1 MKKHIP
7 NILTCFNLISG
18 CISIVMAL
26 KGNLEA
32 ASLLIFVSA
41 FFDFLDGFAA
51 RMLKVQSDIGV
62 DMDSLADVVS
72 FGTAPAMIL
81 FVWMEQSLHNLTP
94 ALESN
99 FLISILPYFA
109 FLVPA
114 FSALRLAN
122 FNHDER
128 QHTEFI
134 GLPTP
139 ANALFLGFLHFSAD
153 ELSFVANFWV
163 LLALTIVFSLLLIAN
178 IPMFSLKFKHFRF
191 KGNEIKYSF
200 LLISLILLLIFQ
212 LGAFPI
218 IILTY
223 ILISLSMFA
232 IKKII

>member
-7 NILTCFNLISG
+7 NILTCLNLISG

-26 KGNLEA
+26 RGNLEV
-32 ASLLIFVSA
+32 ASLLIFSAA

-51 RMLKVQSDIGV
+51 RMLKVHSVIGV

-81 FVWMEQSLHNLTP
+81 FVWMEQCLHSLAP
-94 ALESN
+94 GVQSF
-99 FLISILPYFA
+99 FLVPYLPYFA
-109 FLVPA
+109 FIVPA

-153 ELSFVANFWV
+153 ELPFVADFWV
-163 LLALTIVFSLLLIAN
+163 LLVLTFIFALLLIVN
-178 IPMFSLKFKHFRF
+178 IPMFSLKLKSFKI

-200 LLISLILLLIFQ
+200 LLISLILLIIFK

-223 ILISLSMFA
+223 ILMSLGVFV

>member
-1 MKKHIP
+1 MKKQIP

-26 KGNLEA
+26 RGNLEM
-32 ASLLIFVSA
+32 ASLLIFSA
-41 FFDFLDGFAA
+41 ALFDFLDGFAA
-51 RMLKVQSDIGV
+51 RMLKVQSPMGV

-81 FVWMEQSLHNLTP
+81 FVWMEQALRNLSP
-94 ALESN
+94 DIESM
-99 FLISILPYFA
+99 FLVSILPYFA
-109 FLVPA
+109 FIVPA

-139 ANALFLGFLHFSAD
+139 ANALFLGFLHFSSD

-163 LLALTIVFSLLLIAN
+163 LLGLTIIFSLLLIVN
-178 IPMFSLKFKHFRF
+178 IPMFSLKFKNFNI
-191 KGNEIKYSF
+191 KGNEIKYIF
-200 LLISLILLLIFQ
+200 LLISLILLIIFK

-223 ILISLSMFA
+223 ILLSLGIFV

>member
-1 MKKHIP
+1 
-7 NILTCFNLISG
+7 
-18 CISIVMAL
+18 MAL
-26 KGNLEA
+26 RGNLEM
-32 ASLLIFVSA
+32 ASLLIFSAA

-51 RMLKVQSDIGV
+51 RMLKVQSPMGV
-62 DMDSLADVVS
+62 DMDSLADIVS

-81 FVWMEQSLHNLTP
+81 FVWMEQALRNLSP
-94 ALESN
+94 EIESM
-99 FLISILPYFA
+99 FLVSILPYFA
-109 FLVPA
+109 FIVPA

-139 ANALFLGFLHFSAD
+139 ANALFLGFLHFSSD

-163 LLALTIVFSLLLIAN
+163 LLALTIIFSFLLIVN
-178 IPMFSLKFKHFRF
+178 IPMFSLKFKNFKI
-191 KGNEIKYSF
+191 KGNEIKYIF
-200 LLISLILLLIFQ
+200 LLISLILLIIFK

-223 ILISLSMFA
+223 ILLSLGIFV